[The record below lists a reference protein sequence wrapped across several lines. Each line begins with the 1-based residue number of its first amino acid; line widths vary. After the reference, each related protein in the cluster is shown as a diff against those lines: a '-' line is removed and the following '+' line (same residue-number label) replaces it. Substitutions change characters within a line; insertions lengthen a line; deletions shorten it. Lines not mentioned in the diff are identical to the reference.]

1 MVKIDLN
8 ISIRKFK
15 MFILKKYDSKAF
27 LLEFNMDNG
36 SKLSELV
43 NKSETKSVLINY
55 NIDVFDLKCTNF
67 E

>member
-1 MVKIDLN
+1 
-8 ISIRKFK
+8 